1 MERLN
6 KIFAEWAKQDKR
18 TELKSEKVELTV
30 VGDIAKAV
38 KSMSTAEKSVDT
50 ISSQAKK
57 AKDKHEN
64 ALVKAYQKSLDDQD
78 NLNQKLFK
86 LEDEQ
91 ASAKKALEA
100 ADKAA
105 KGLGLSAKEI
115 PGYTQLQNS
124 ISDFPKKFNAAS
136 DEVQEIS
143 QATI

>member
-64 ALVKAYQKSLDDQD
+64 ALVKTYQKSLDDQD

>member
-124 ISDFPKKFNAAS
+124 ISDYPKKFNAAS
-136 DEVQEIS
+136 DVVQKIS
-143 QATI
+143 KVTI

>member
-6 KIFAEWAKQDKR
+6 KIFAEWAKQEKR
-18 TELKSEKVELTV
+18 TELASEKVELTV
-30 VGDIAKAV
+30 VGDITKEV
-38 KSMSTAEKSVDT
+38 KTMSTANKSVDT

-57 AKDKHEN
+57 AKDKHEK
-64 ALVKAYQKSLDDQD
+64 ALLKAYTNSLNDQD

-91 ASAKKALEA
+91 ASAKKALES

-115 PGYTQLQNS
+115 PGYTQLQNL

>member
-6 KIFAEWAKQDKR
+6 KIFAEWAKQEKR
-18 TELKSEKVELTV
+18 TELASEKVELTV